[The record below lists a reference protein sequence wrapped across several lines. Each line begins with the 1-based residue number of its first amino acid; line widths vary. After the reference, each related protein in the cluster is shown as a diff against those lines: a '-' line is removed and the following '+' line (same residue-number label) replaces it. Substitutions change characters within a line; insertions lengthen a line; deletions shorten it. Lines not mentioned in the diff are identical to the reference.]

1 MPSAPPP
8 VDASYAEKIK
18 WLREDSEDYPKCLTE
33 PTPKN
38 DTKDVERAVEELKVS
53 ELSEEEQ
60 IEAIGRNSCISAD
73 PDRKEQ
79 VKQRKKA
86 SRRKAKMPSHPAEE
100 TTGGSMYFYTMAP
113 AFTN

>member
-18 WLREDSEDYPKCLTE
+18 WLREDSEDYPRCLTE

-60 IEAIGRNSCISAD
+60 IEAI
-73 PDRKEQ
+73 RKEFLYIGGPRPKRTSQ
-79 VKQRKKA
+79 AKEEGIKKESEDA
-86 SRRKAKMPSHPAEE
+86 VPS
-100 TTGGSMYFYTMAP
+100 S
-113 AFTN
+113 